1 MRRGLKR
8 AWYVSPFRLAHHPE
22 SELVNYISGHTAALR
37 NSLQLISMKIHVL
50 IPQLGKRGPEL
61 GCAKEGKWPREEGE
75 EDPDFPWALVEGR
88 GEGEWVWV

>member
-1 MRRGLKR
+1 
-8 AWYVSPFRLAHHPE
+8 
-22 SELVNYISGHTAALR
+22 
-37 NSLQLISMKIHVL
+37 MKIHVL